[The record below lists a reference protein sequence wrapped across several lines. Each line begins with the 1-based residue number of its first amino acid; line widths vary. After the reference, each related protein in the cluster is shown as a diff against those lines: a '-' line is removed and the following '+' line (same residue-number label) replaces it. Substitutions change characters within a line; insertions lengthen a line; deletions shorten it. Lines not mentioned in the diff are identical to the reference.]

1 MHSGSYS
8 DSSDKWKSDSTKCA
22 LSSCYVRHVISYWRV
37 TGEPRRCFP
46 LSLDRTHTPLV
57 VGSALSTLM
66 FISFSSIGSVR
77 RDVAVNVDTQPL
89 HPLTPPPHNSHA
101 HIKYRFTF
109 LPAPSGSLHNV
120 PFPNPI
126 LYVFI
131 LSYFTSVFALSKVL
145 KYQRTVF
152 RGRATLVLR
161 QTLVSLLYLSLR
173 MKFYIV
179 YVRSIIN
186 LESFVTYEVY

>member
-1 MHSGSYS
+1 MLRETCHQLLTR
-8 DSSDKWKSDSTKCA
+8 D
-22 LSSCYVRHVISYWRV
+22 
-37 TGEPRRCFP
+37 RRTSPVFP
-46 LSLDRTHTPLV
+46 LVARPDSHSPCCRVVSLNSDVHIFQFDR
-57 VGSALSTLM
+57 
-66 FISFSSIGSVR
+66 FSSTWRSR
-77 RDVAVNVDTQPL
+77 ECWYPTPS
-89 HPLTPPPHNSHA
+89 PSPSPPPHNSHT